1 MYYEMFIE
9 GLHCTTGR
17 LLASKVSFSI
27 KHLICFKEFIAN
39 NNIIAT
45 PKIKTKDVK
54 IELKEWY

>member
-1 MYYEMFIE
+1 MFIE